1 MISKKALYAIRAL
14 MSLARVA
21 PEAMNTGEI
30 VLANDL
36 PRKFLEAIL
45 LDLKRAR
52 ITVSERGREGGH
64 RLARAPGEINL
75 ADIIRAIDGPL
86 AMLPCASVTSYRPCD
101 DCPDV
106 ENCQIRRALAKGRD
120 ALAEVLESTTLA
132 DLVERPDMA
141 PAGVFV

>member
-14 MSLARVA
+14 MSLARAA
-21 PEAMNTGEI
+21 PGAMNTGEI

-106 ENCQIRRALAKGRD
+106 ENCQIRRAFAKGRD

-132 DLVERPDMA
+132 DLVARPDMA
-141 PAGVFV
+141 PAGILV

>member
-106 ENCQIRRALAKGRD
+106 ENCQIRRAFAKGRD
-120 ALAEVLESTTLA
+120 ALAEVLENTTLA
-132 DLVERPDMA
+132 DLVERPHMA
-141 PAGVFV
+141 PAGVLA